1 MDLELLEKSQKSSAR
16 ALAWLTQKIQP
27 DGSYGQEIGDLA
39 CYYKSPYLFYISGKL
54 SEASLILKAI
64 KTRFLQPDGD
74 FKTSS
79 HLKSENNAFEE
90 YWAYTNA
97 WIAVAAQKMGQ
108 FDVAESAYQYLR
120 SFFHEK
126 NGGFTTNSPYGQSDD
141 VVDVLTTAHLGLA
154 ALYFGEIERATRAG
168 NLLKKFLSLQLWL
181 DNGFYLRLDNNGE
194 LITNY
199 AIEKE
204 IFYQVSAV
212 KPGQAYFMIGYPI
225 AFLGKLYQ
233 ATNED
238 AYLDCARKYL
248 DFALGCHEN
257 IKEFHFSHKVA
268 WGSAIMANLTR
279 ETKYIDFCQSIVDY
293 LLSIQDTS
301 GAWLK
306 DEPPHVSFDQTA
318 EIAIWLREISAELTL
333 SLVTD

>member
-1 MDLELLEKSQKSSAR
+1 MDVAWLEKCQQSSHR
-16 ALAWLTQKIQP
+16 ALAWLTQKMQF
-27 DGSYGQEIGDLA
+27 DGSYGREIVDLA
-39 CYYKSPYLFYISGKL
+39 CYYKSPYLFYLSGK
-54 SEASLILKAI
+54 SEEASLILRTI
-64 KTRFLQPDGD
+64 KTRFLQFDGD

-79 HLKSENNAFEE
+79 HLKSENDAFEE

-97 WIAVAAQKMGQ
+97 WIAIAAQKMGQ
-108 FDVAESAYQYLR
+108 FDMATRAYRYLQ

-126 NGGFTTNSPYGQSDD
+126 NGGFTTNKPYGKSNN

-154 ALYFGEIERATRAG
+154 ALYFGEIDKAKNAG
-168 NLLKKFLSLQLWL
+168 NLLKKFILMQPGL
-181 DNGFYLRLDNNGE
+181 DNGFYLRLDNNDE

-212 KPGQAYFMIGYPI
+212 KPLQAYFMIGYPI

-233 ATNED
+233 ASDED
-238 AYLDCARKYL
+238 GYLDCARKYL

-257 IKEFHFSHKVA
+257 IREFYFSHKVA
-268 WGSAIMANLTR
+268 WGSAIVANLTK
-279 ETKYIDFCQSIVDY
+279 ETKYVDFTKSIVDY

-306 DEPPHVSFDQTA
+306 DEPPYISFDQTA
-318 EIAIWLREISAELTL
+318 EIAIWLKEISTELIGI
-333 SLVTD
+333 

>member
-1 MDLELLEKSQKSSAR
+1 MDIELLEKYKKSSNR
-16 ALAWLTQKIQP
+16 ALAWLTQKIQS
-27 DGSYGQEIGDLA
+27 DGSYGPKIGDLA
-39 CYYKSPYLFYISGKL
+39 CYYKSPYLFYISGKIE
-54 SEASLILKAI
+54 EASLILMTI
-64 KTRFLQPDGD
+64 KTRFMQQDGD

-79 HLKSENNAFEE
+79 NLKSENNAFEE

-97 WIAVAAQKMGQ
+97 WIALAAQKMGH
-108 FDVAESAYQYLR
+108 FDVATRAYQYLK

-126 NGGFTTNSPYGQSDD
+126 NGGFTTNKPYGQSNN

-154 ALYFGEIERATRAG
+154 ALYFGEIDRAKSAG
-168 NLLKKFLSLQLWL
+168 NLLKKLISIQPEL
-181 DNGFYLRLDNNGE
+181 DNGFYLRLDNNDE

-212 KPGQAYFMIGYPI
+212 KPYQAYFMIGYPI

-233 ATNED
+233 ATDED
-238 AYLDCARKYL
+238 GYLDCARKYL

-268 WGSAIMANLTR
+268 WGSAVVANLTR
-279 ETKYIDFCQSIVDY
+279 ETKYIDFAKSIVDY

-318 EIAIWLREISAELTL
+318 EIAIWLREISAELTR
-333 SLVTD
+333 SLVAD